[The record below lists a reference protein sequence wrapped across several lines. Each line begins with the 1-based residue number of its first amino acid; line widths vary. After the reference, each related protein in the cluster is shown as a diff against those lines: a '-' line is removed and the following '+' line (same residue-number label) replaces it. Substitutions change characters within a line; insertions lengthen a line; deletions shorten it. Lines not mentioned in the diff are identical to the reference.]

1 MKFNLINKYE
11 DWEALK
17 TEWDELLKNSICRY
31 PFLEFWYS
39 QNWWQTLGGGEW
51 PAENSELKIITAREN
66 DQLIGI
72 APLFSSFK
80 DGSPMALRFIGQVE
94 ITDYLDFIALPS
106 SLEAFLSG
114 MLDFIDTK
122 SEFETKRLELVNFRD
137 DSPSTTLF
145 EELCRQ
151 KGRSVNSEVLQPA
164 PTIFLPSTWD
174 DYLQGLSKKQRHEVR
189 RKERNLER
197 DFEAELIFSNECCD
211 LDVEI
216 VNFIAMMANEEE
228 KQKFLTP
235 LMEKSMIEMAKAA
248 QKASCLSL
256 ASLYLNGEQAA
267 AYLNFIRDDRIWVYN
282 TGWNPKFS
290 NASPGWALLTKLIQ
304 WGIENGMKEVD
315 LMRGDEDYKYR
326 FGASDRQ
333 VLQIVSDRP

>member
-31 PFLEFWYS
+31 PFLEFWYL

-137 DSPSTTLF
+137 DSPSIALF

-151 KGRSVNSEVLQPA
+151 KGRTVDSEVLQPA
-164 PTIFLPSTWD
+164 PTIFLPNTWD

>member
-1 MKFNLINKYE
+1 MKFNLINNYE
-11 DWEALK
+11 DWESINN
-17 TEWDELLKNSICRY
+17 EWDELLKSSFAQY
-31 PFLEFWYS
+31 PFLEFWYL

-51 PAENSELKIITAREN
+51 SPENSELKIITAREN
-66 DQLIGI
+66 DKLIGI

-80 DGSPMALRFIGQVE
+80 DGSPKALRFIGQVE

-114 MLDFIDTK
+114 MLDYIDTNP
-122 SEFETKRLELVNFRD
+122 EFETKRLELANFRD
-137 DSPSTTLF
+137 DTPSIALF
-145 EELCRQ
+145 EELSRQ
-151 KGRSVNSEVLQPA
+151 KGRTVDSEVLQPA
-164 PTIFLPSTWD
+164 PTIILPSTWE
-174 DYLQGLSKKQRHEVR
+174 DYLQNLSKKQRHEVR

-211 LDVEI
+211 LDVEML
-216 VNFIAMMANEEE
+216 NFIAMMRNEDD
-228 KQKFLTP
+228 KAKFLSP
-235 LMEKSMIEMAKAA
+235 LMETALIDMAKAA
-248 QKASCLSL
+248 QKAGCLSL

-267 AYLNFIRDDRIWVYN
+267 AYLNFIKDDRIWVYN

-290 NASPGWALLTKLIQ
+290 DSSPGWALLTKLIQ

-315 LMRGDEDYKYR
+315 LMRGDEGYKYR

-333 VLQIVSDRP
+333 VLQIVSDYI

>member
-11 DWEALK
+11 DWEAIK
-17 TEWDELLKNSICRY
+17 NEWDELLKSSFCQY
-31 PFLEFWYS
+31 PFLEFWYL

-51 PAENSELKIITAREN
+51 PAENSELKIIIAREN
-66 DQLIGI
+66 DKLIGI
-72 APLFSSFK
+72 APLFSSSK
-80 DGSPMALRFIGQVE
+80 DGSPKALRFIGQVE

-114 MLDFIDTK
+114 MLDFID
-122 SEFETKRLELVNFRD
+122 SSPEFETKRLELANFRD
-137 DSPSTTLF
+137 DSPSNALL
-145 EELCRQ
+145 EELARR
-151 KGRSVNSEVLQPA
+151 KGRTVDSEVLQPA
-164 PTIFLPSTWD
+164 PTIFLPSTWE

-211 LDVEI
+211 LDVEM
-216 VNFIAMMANEEE
+216 VNFIAMMRNEEE
-228 KQKFLTP
+228 KRKFLSP
-235 LMEKSMIEMAKAA
+235 LMETALIDTAKAA
-248 QKASCLSL
+248 QKAACLSL

-267 AYLNFIRDDRIWVYN
+267 AYLNFIKDDRIWVYN
-282 TGWNPKFS
+282 TGWNPNFS

-326 FGASDRQ
+326 FGASDRH
-333 VLQIVSDRP
+333 VSQIVSDRL

>member
-17 TEWDELLKNSICRY
+17 TEWDELLKNSFCRY
-31 PFLEFWYS
+31 PFLEFWYL

>member
-137 DSPSTTLF
+137 DSPSIALF
-145 EELCRQ
+145 EGLCRQ
-151 KGRSVNSEVLQPA
+151 KGRIVDSEVLQPA